1 MYTFN
6 GGTLKSYKIRPIHM
20 KRIKAFLKK
29 VLFWTIIP
37 AGVMLGVY
45 FLFFHSSTVEFHAPK
60 VIENEVIKEINPLD
74 PQYEK
79 RQAELEDRYR
89 QIANLEAQIQ
99 VNKTEIERLNAKNVE
114 LTAELA
120 DFMTATA
127 SGE

>member
-1 MYTFN
+1 
-6 GGTLKSYKIRPIHM
+6 M
-20 KRIKAFLKK
+20 KRFIARAKAFIKK

-37 AGVMLGVY
+37 AGVMISIY

-99 VNKTEIERLNAKNVE
+99 VNKAEMQRLDIKNQE
-114 LTAELA
+114 LTAQLA

>member
-1 MYTFN
+1 
-6 GGTLKSYKIRPIHM
+6 M

-29 VLFWTIIP
+29 VLYWTVIP
-37 AGVMLGVY
+37 LIVILAIY
-45 FLFFHSSTVEFHAPK
+45 FLFFHSSDVTYNAPK

-99 VNKTEIERLNAKNVE
+99 VNKAEMQRLDLKNQE
-114 LTAELA
+114 LTAQLA

>member
-1 MYTFN
+1 MFQ
-6 GGTLKSYKIRPIHM
+6 
-20 KRIKAFLKK
+20 RIKAFVKRA
-29 VLFWTIIP
+29 LFWTVIP

-45 FLFFHSSTVEFHAPK
+45 FMFFHSSETSYTAPQ
-60 VIENEVIKEINPLD
+60 VIKDEVIKEVNPLD
-74 PQYEK
+74 PKYEQ

-99 VNKTEIERLNAKNVE
+99 VNKAEMQRLDQKNKE